1 MFDVCD
7 NARSI
12 CRWGHFAG
20 ALLVHCV
27 QDWSYGVANIHRIPN
42 LLVQAVISL
51 LFIHN
56 HSFFRSSLILFQT
69 LVPISLYI
77 TVEICKLIQAAWIH
91 LDLKMYYPERDQRA
105 VPRSWNIADDL
116 GQIEY
121 IFSDKTG
128 TLTRNVMEF
137 RKCSI
142 AGKIYGYLPEIEE
155 SDNAT
160 SDNRDTL
167 ITREQFDGMEAK
179 MEECLSRVLPYKYVP
194 PLQMSFV
201 DPALFSDLLNMKPTG
216 REQAERIR
224 EFFFS
229 VIVCHT
235 ILIDKLG
242 MTEQV
247 LSESQTEN
255 PSHEMVPHLLQY
267 QAQSPDEAALVKAA
281 RDLGF
286 VFLGRDQN
294 FLNLSVL
301 GELERVQILS
311 VIEFNSTRKRM
322 SVIVK
327 RSDGNICL
335 ISKGADSVIYERLKS
350 GHSSNYNDEKRE
362 VNLKHLQS
370 FAESG
375 LRTLCFASRKLSVEE
390 YENFAFRHGQAAT
403 SMNNREMMMDA
414 VAEEY
419 ERELEL
425 LGSTAIE
432 DRLQDGVPE
441 TISNLQMAGI
451 KIWVLTGDK
460 LETAVNIG
468 FSCKLLTRK
477 MFLIMI
483 KSDDSTVEGTRKQL
497 DEGFRK
503 MSASATLL
511 DEYEDEEFGEM
522 NDNFKMEYAL
532 IIDGTSLKHALE
544 DRQCRPVFLDL
555 ATNCKA
561 VLCCRVSPLQKAK
574 CVELIKKTR
583 NVMTL
588 AIGDGA
594 NDVSMIQV

>member
-1 MFDVCD
+1 M
-7 NARSI
+7 
-12 CRWGHFAG
+12 
-20 ALLVHCV
+20 
-27 QDWSYGVANIHRIPN
+27 
-42 LLVQAVISL
+42 
-51 LFIHN
+51 
-56 HSFFRSSLILFQT
+56 
-69 LVPISLYI
+69 
-77 TVEICKLIQAAWIH
+77 EICKLVQAAWIH
-91 LDLKMYYPERDQRA
+91 WDLKMYYPERNQRA

-137 RKCSI
+137 RKCAI
-142 AGKIYGYLPEIEE
+142 GDKVYGYLPETTSTENV
-155 SDNAT
+155 SDNDEIVT
-160 SDNRDTL
+160 TRDH
-167 ITREQFDGMEAK
+167 MESK
-179 MEECLSRVLPYKYVP
+179 MVECLSQILPYKYVP
-194 PLQMSFV
+194 PSQMSFV
-201 DPALFSDLLNMKPTG
+201 DLNLFTDLLNGT
-216 REQAERIR
+216 EQAKRIR
-224 EFFFS
+224 NLFFA

-242 MTEQV
+242 M
-247 LSESQTEN
+247 SETMGSNDEEGAGGTSTTST
-255 PSHEMVPHLLQY
+255 PDVFPHMLQY

-286 VFLGRDQN
+286 VFMGRDQDY
-294 FLNLSVL
+294 LNLSIL
-301 GELERVQILS
+301 GKKERVKILS

-322 SVIVK
+322 SVIIKMESGEIV
-327 RSDGNICL
+327 L
-335 ISKGADSVIYERLKS
+335 ISKGADSVIYERLRM
-350 GHSSNYNDEKRE
+350 EKGMDDIGLRNE
-362 VNLKHLQS
+362 NLKNLEN

-375 LRTLCFASRKLSVEE
+375 LRTLCFASRPLSKAD
-390 YENFAFRHGQAAT
+390 YEMFSFRHGEASI
-403 SMNNREMMMDA
+403 SMSNRELLMDA

-483 KSDDSTVEGTRKQL
+483 KSDDATVEGTRKQL
-497 DEGFRK
+497 DEGIKK
-503 MSASATLL
+503 MSTASLSVNL
-511 DEYEDEEFGEM
+511 DHLRDQFYDEDGANPDPG
-522 NDNFKMEYAL
+522 NDSQIEYAL

-594 NDVSMIQV
+594 NDVSMIQVHYIKQ

>member
-1 MFDVCD
+1 
-7 NARSI
+7 
-12 CRWGHFAG
+12 
-20 ALLVHCV
+20 
-27 QDWSYGVANIHRIPN
+27 
-42 LLVQAVISL
+42 
-51 LFIHN
+51 
-56 HSFFRSSLILFQT
+56 LILFQT

-77 TVEICKLIQAAWIH
+77 TVEICKLVQAAWIH
-91 LDLKMYYPERDQRA
+91 WDLQMYYPERDQRA

-142 AGKIYGYLPEIEE
+142 GGKAYGYLPKSSEE
-155 SDNAT
+155 SGQNGGQVNT
-160 SDNRDTL
+160 NLVS
-167 ITREQFDGMEAK
+167 REQFDAMEAK
-179 MEECLSRVLPYKYVP
+179 MIECLTQILSYKYVP
-194 PLQMSFV
+194 PSQMSFV
-201 DPALFSDLLNMKPTG
+201 DPALFVDMLNLK
-216 REQAERIR
+216 REGKGQAENIIN
-224 EFFFS
+224 FFFS

-242 MTEQV
+242 MTEEV
-247 LSESQTEN
+247 LNESQTEN
-255 PSHEMVPHLLQY
+255 ASIENLSIENVVPHLLQY

-286 VFLGRDQN
+286 VFLGRDQDY
-294 FLNLSVL
+294 LNLSIL
-301 GELERVQILS
+301 GKLERVKILS

-322 SVIVK
+322 SVIIK
-327 RSDGNICL
+327 KSDGKILL
-335 ISKGADSVIYERLKS
+335 ISKGADSVIYERLRIFDQS
-350 GHSSNYNDEKRE
+350 EKAKATIFEGEEIKLRE
-362 VNLKHLQS
+362 ISLKHLET

-375 LRTLCFASRKLSVEE
+375 LRTLCFAFRELSEDE
-390 YENFAFRHGQAAT
+390 YECFAFRHGQAAT
-403 SMNNREMMMDA
+403 SMTNRELLMDA
-414 VAEEY
+414 VADEY

-432 DRLQDGVPE
+432 DRLQDGVPD
-441 TISNLQMAGI
+441 TIANLQMAGI

-468 FSCKLLTRK
+468 FSCKLLTKK

-483 KSDDSTVEGTRKQL
+483 KSDDATVEGTRKQL

-503 MSASATLL
+503 MSAASMNANYL
-511 DEYEDEEFGEM
+511 DHLSEIDYEEAEEVENWM
-522 NDNFKMEYAL
+522 PSDSRPEYAL

-583 NVMTL
+583 NAMTL

-594 NDVSMIQV
+594 NDVSMIQVRE

>member
-1 MFDVCD
+1 
-7 NARSI
+7 
-12 CRWGHFAG
+12 
-20 ALLVHCV
+20 
-27 QDWSYGVANIHRIPN
+27 
-42 LLVQAVISL
+42 
-51 LFIHN
+51 
-56 HSFFRSSLILFQT
+56 
-69 LVPISLYI
+69 
-77 TVEICKLIQAAWIH
+77 
-91 LDLKMYYPERDQRA
+91 MYYPERDQRA

-142 AGKIYGYLPEIEE
+142 GKRSYGYLPEDSSNSMEGQLPAI
-155 SDNAT
+155 SQ
-160 SDNRDTL
+160 
-167 ITREQFDGMEAK
+167 EQFDSMEAK
-179 MEECLSRVLPYKYVP
+179 MSDCLNQVLPYKYVP
-194 PLQMSFV
+194 PSQMSFV
-201 DPALFSDLLNMKPTG
+201 DPSLFTDLLNVKDSG
-216 REQAERIR
+216 REQSEKIKN
-224 EFFFS
+224 FFFAL
-229 VIVCHT
+229 IVCHT

-242 MTEQV
+242 MTEEV
-247 LSESQTEN
+247 LNESLTEN
-255 PSHEMVPHLLQY
+255 PSDEMVPHLLQY

-286 VFLGRDQN
+286 VFLGRDQE

-301 GELERVQILS
+301 GQLERVQVLS

-322 SVIVK
+322 SVIIK
-327 RSDGNICL
+327 KMDGSIWL
-335 ISKGADSVIYERLKS
+335 ISKGADSVIYERLKKCQVS
-350 GHSSNYNDEKRE
+350 DESEKSNIFESNEQSMRDETMR
-362 VNLKHLQS
+362 HLED

-375 LRTLCFASRKLSVEE
+375 LRTLCFASRRLSLTE
-390 YENFAFRHGQAAT
+390 YENFSMRHAEAST
-403 SMNNREMMMDA
+403 SMANREMLMDA

-419 ERELEL
+419 ERELQL
-425 LGSTAIE
+425 LGCTAIE
-432 DRLQDGVPE
+432 DRLQDGVPD

-460 LETAVNIG
+460 METAVNIG

-477 MFLIMI
+477 MYLIMI
-483 KSDDSTVEGTRKQL
+483 KSDDATVEGTRKQL
-497 DEGFRK
+497 DDGFRK
-503 MSASATLL
+503 MSFTSSM
-511 DEYEDEEFGEM
+511 DVGGEIDPSEVEMESWYSSSEM
-522 NDNFKMEYAL
+522 NDAKPEYAL

-544 DRQCRPVFLDL
+544 DRQCRPIFLDL

-594 NDVSMIQV
+594 NDVSMIQVI

>member
-1 MFDVCD
+1 M
-7 NARSI
+7 
-12 CRWGHFAG
+12 
-20 ALLVHCV
+20 
-27 QDWSYGVANIHRIPN
+27 
-42 LLVQAVISL
+42 
-51 LFIHN
+51 
-56 HSFFRSSLILFQT
+56 ILFQT

-77 TVEICKLIQAAWIH
+77 TVEICKLCQAAWIH
-91 LDLKMYYPERDQRA
+91 WDLQMYYPERDQRA

-142 AGKIYGYLPEIEE
+142 GGKVYGYLPKGSEE
-155 SDNAT
+155 KET
-160 SDNRDTL
+160 PEETETCL
-167 ITREQFDGMEAK
+167 VTREQFDSMEVK
-179 MEECLSRVLPYKYVP
+179 MVECLNQILSYKYVP
-194 PLQMSFV
+194 PSQMSFV
-201 DPALFSDLLNMKPTG
+201 DPALFVDMLNMKSSG
-216 REQAERIR
+216 QEQAKKIND
-224 EFFFS
+224 FFFS

-242 MTEQV
+242 MTEEV
-247 LSESQTEN
+247 LNESHTEN
-255 PSHEMVPHLLQY
+255 PSSSTSEHLVPHLLQY

-286 VFLGRDQN
+286 VFLGRDQDY
-294 FLNLSVL
+294 LNLSIL
-301 GELERVQILS
+301 GKLEKVKILS

-322 SVIVK
+322 SVIIK
-327 RSDGNICL
+327 KSDGKICL
-335 ISKGADSVIYERLKS
+335 ISKGADSVIYERLRELKI
-350 GHSSNYNDEKRE
+350 DESEKAVMNVFDGKEKNLRE
-362 VNLKHLQS
+362 VTLKHLEN

-375 LRTLCFASRKLSVEE
+375 LRTLCYASRELSEDE
-390 YENFAFRHGQAAT
+390 YECFAFRHGRAAT
-403 SMNNREMMMDA
+403 SMTNRELLMDA

-432 DRLQDGVPE
+432 DRLQDGVPD
-441 TISNLQMAGI
+441 TIANLQMAGI

-460 LETAVNIG
+460 METAVNIG
-468 FSCKLLTRK
+468 FSCKLLTKK

-483 KSDDSTVEGTRKQL
+483 KSDDATVEGTRKQL

-503 MSASATLL
+503 MSAASMSGNL
-511 DEYEDEEFGEM
+511 DHLQEIDYEEEVE
-522 NDNFKMEYAL
+522 NWLPTDSRPEYAL

-594 NDVSMIQV
+594 NDVSMIQVMTIR

>member
-1 MFDVCD
+1 M
-7 NARSI
+7 
-12 CRWGHFAG
+12 
-20 ALLVHCV
+20 
-27 QDWSYGVANIHRIPN
+27 
-42 LLVQAVISL
+42 
-51 LFIHN
+51 
-56 HSFFRSSLILFQT
+56 ILFQT

-77 TVEICKLIQAAWIH
+77 TVEICKLVQAAWIH
-91 LDLKMYYPERDQRA
+91 WDLKMYYPERDQRA

-142 AGKIYGYLPEIEE
+142 GGKVYGYLTE
-155 SDNAT
+155 SESENNNNYNAAFV
-160 SDNRDTL
+160 SK
-167 ITREQFDGMEAK
+167 EQFNTMEGD
-179 MEECLSRVLPYKYVP
+179 MIEYLSEILPYKYIP
-194 PLQMSFV
+194 PSQMSFV
-201 DPALFSDLLNMKPTG
+201 DPAIFSDVLSSKNSSEK
-216 REQAERIR
+216 EQSERIR
-224 EFFFS
+224 NFFFS

-242 MTEQV
+242 MNYETEDNEGSNEDT
-247 LSESQTEN
+247 LDSQA
-255 PSHEMVPHLLQY
+255 PIAPHLLRY

-286 VFLGRDQN
+286 VFLGREQDVMR
-294 FLNLSVL
+294 LSIL
-301 GELERVQILS
+301 GREENVRILS

-322 SVIVK
+322 SVIVQK
-327 RSDGNICL
+327 EDGEIQLIC
-335 ISKGADSVIYERLKS
+335 KGADSVIYERLRRNEV
-350 GHSSNYNDEKRE
+350 HEENDFRSE
-362 VNLKHLQS
+362 NLKHLEN

-375 LRTLCFASRKLSVEE
+375 LRTLCFASRVLSQEE
-390 YENFAFRHGQAAT
+390 YECFAFRHGGASV
-403 SMNNREMMMDA
+403 SMNNREMLMDA

-432 DRLQDGVPE
+432 DRLQDGVPD
-441 TISNLQMAGI
+441 TIANLQMAGI

-468 FSCKLLTRK
+468 FSCKLLTKR

-483 KSDDSTVEGTRKQL
+483 KSDDATIEGTRKQL

-503 MSASATLL
+503 MSAASLSGNL
-511 DEYEDEEFGEM
+511 DHLREEIYDDEEYDEDSV
-522 NDNFKMEYAL
+522 NSNTEYAL

-583 NVMTL
+583 NSMTL

-594 NDVSMIQV
+594 NDVSMIQVKEGGKSFICLKFFFIKFLGS

>member
-1 MFDVCD
+1 M
-7 NARSI
+7 
-12 CRWGHFAG
+12 
-20 ALLVHCV
+20 
-27 QDWSYGVANIHRIPN
+27 
-42 LLVQAVISL
+42 
-51 LFIHN
+51 
-56 HSFFRSSLILFQT
+56 
-69 LVPISLYI
+69 YI
-77 TVEICKLIQAAWIH
+77 TVEICKLVQAAWIH
-91 LDLKMYYPERDQRA
+91 WDLKMYYPERDQRA

-142 AGKIYGYLPEIEE
+142 GGKIYGYLPKSSEE
-155 SDNAT
+155 DQNQNGQQQFNTNSV
-160 SDNRDTL
+160 S
-167 ITREQFDGMEAK
+167 REQFDAMEVK
-179 MEECLSRVLPYKYVP
+179 MIECLSQILSYKYVP
-194 PLQMSFV
+194 PSQMSFV
-201 DPALFSDLLNMKPTG
+201 DPALFVDMLNMKPEG
-216 REQAERIR
+216 KEKAEKIKN
-224 EFFFS
+224 FFFS

-242 MTEQV
+242 MTEEV
-247 LSESQTEN
+247 LNESKTEN
-255 PSHEMVPHLLQY
+255 SSILEIENVVPHLLQY

-286 VFLGRDQN
+286 VFLGRDQDY
-294 FLNLSVL
+294 LNLSIL
-301 GELERVQILS
+301 GKLERVKILS

-322 SVIVK
+322 SVIIK
-327 RSDGNICL
+327 KSDGKILL
-335 ISKGADSVIYERLKS
+335 ISKGADSVIYERLRMF
-350 GHSSNYNDEKRE
+350 DESEKANLYEEEEEKLRE
-362 VNLKHLQS
+362 VTLKHLEN

-375 LRTLCFASRKLSVEE
+375 LRTLCFASRELSEDE
-390 YENFAFRHGQAAT
+390 YECFAFRHGQAAT
-403 SMNNREMMMDA
+403 SMTNRELLMDA
-414 VAEEY
+414 VADEY

-432 DRLQDGVPE
+432 DRLQDGVPD
-441 TISNLQMAGI
+441 TIANLQMAGI

-468 FSCKLLTRK
+468 FSCKLLTKR

-483 KSDDSTVEGTRKQL
+483 KSDDATVEGTRKQL

-503 MSASATLL
+503 MSAASMSANYL
-511 DEYEDEEFGEM
+511 DHLTEIDYEEEVENWM
-522 NDNFKMEYAL
+522 PSDSRPEYAL

-594 NDVSMIQV
+594 NDVSMIQVTETSSLYLMFFSCRKLMLVLV

>member
-1 MFDVCD
+1 
-7 NARSI
+7 
-12 CRWGHFAG
+12 
-20 ALLVHCV
+20 
-27 QDWSYGVANIHRIPN
+27 
-42 LLVQAVISL
+42 
-51 LFIHN
+51 
-56 HSFFRSSLILFQT
+56 
-69 LVPISLYI
+69 
-77 TVEICKLIQAAWIH
+77 
-91 LDLKMYYPERDQRA
+91 MYYAERDQRA

-142 AGKIYGYLPEIEE
+142 GGKVYGYLPESEDDSNNNNYICNDA
-155 SDNAT
+155 SDYV
-160 SDNRDTL
+160 SRD
-167 ITREQFDGMEAK
+167 QFDAMEGK
-179 MEECLSRVLPYKYVP
+179 MGECLEKVLPYKYIP
-194 PLQMSFV
+194 PSQMSFV
-201 DPALFSDLLNMKPTG
+201 DPALFTDLLNLKQEG
-216 REQAERIR
+216 REQSDRIR
-224 EFFFS
+224 DFFFS
-229 VIVCHT
+229 LIVCHT

-242 MTEQV
+242 MTEEI

-255 PSHEMVPHLLQY
+255 PRNDLNEMSPHLLQY

-286 VFLGRDQN
+286 VFLGRDQDY
-294 FLNLSVL
+294 LNLSIL
-301 GELERVQILS
+301 GAPERVQILS
-311 VIEFNSTRKRM
+311 VVEFNSTRKRM
-322 SVIVK
+322 SVIIK
-327 RSDGNICL
+327 KTNGEILL
-335 ISKGADSVIYERLKS
+335 ISKGADSVIYERLKHLK
-350 GHSSNYNDEKRE
+350 GAQDESEKANAVESVLNHLRE
-362 VNLKHLQS
+362 INLKHLDK

-375 LRTLCFASRKLSVEE
+375 LRTLCFASRQLSEKE
-390 YENFAFRHGQAAT
+390 YEAFAFRHAEASI
-403 SMNNREMMMDA
+403 SMTNRELLMDA

-432 DRLQDGVPE
+432 DRLQDGVPD
-441 TISNLQMAGI
+441 TIANLQMAGI

-468 FSCKLLTRK
+468 FSCRLLTKK

-483 KSDDSTVEGTRKQL
+483 KSDDATVEGTRKQL
-497 DEGFRK
+497 DEGYKK
-503 MSASATLL
+503 MSAASMSGNL
-511 DEYEDEEFGEM
+511 DHLMETNYDDEEEE
-522 NDNFKMEYAL
+522 DDEDDDQKSIEYAL

-583 NVMTL
+583 NAMTL

-594 NDVSMIQV
+594 NDVSMIQVRRLSANDHSLTYYYHMFV

>member
-1 MFDVCD
+1 M
-7 NARSI
+7 
-12 CRWGHFAG
+12 
-20 ALLVHCV
+20 
-27 QDWSYGVANIHRIPN
+27 
-42 LLVQAVISL
+42 
-51 LFIHN
+51 
-56 HSFFRSSLILFQT
+56 
-69 LVPISLYI
+69 YI

-91 LDLKMYYPERDQRA
+91 WDLEMYYPERDQRA

-142 AGKIYGYLPEIEE
+142 GGKIYGYLPKSSEE
-155 SDNAT
+155 TNEDGYGNT
-160 SDNRDTL
+160 NL
-167 ITREQFDGMEAK
+167 VTREQFDAMEVK
-179 MEECLSRVLPYKYVP
+179 MFECLSQILSYKYVP
-194 PLQMSFV
+194 PSQMSFV
-201 DPALFSDLLNMKPTG
+201 DPALFVDMLNLKPEG
-216 REQAERIR
+216 REQAENIR
-224 EFFFS
+224 SFFFS
-229 VIVCHT
+229 LIVCHT

-242 MTEQV
+242 MTPEV
-247 LSESQTEN
+247 LIESQTEN
-255 PSHEMVPHLLQY
+255 PSTENVVPHLLQY

-286 VFLGRDQN
+286 VFLGRDQDY
-294 FLNLSVL
+294 LNLSIL
-301 GELERVQILS
+301 GKPERVKILS

-322 SVIVK
+322 SVIIKKANGKIV
-327 RSDGNICL
+327 L
-335 ISKGADSVIYERLKS
+335 ISKGADSVIYERLRMLDQS
-350 GHSSNYNDEKRE
+350 EKANLNVFEGEEIKLRE
-362 VNLKHLQS
+362 ITLKQLEN

-375 LRTLCFASRKLSVEE
+375 LRTLCFASRELSEDE
-390 YENFAFRHGQAAT
+390 YECFTIRHGKAST
-403 SMNNREMMMDA
+403 SMTNRELLMDA
-414 VAEEY
+414 VADEY

-432 DRLQDGVPE
+432 DRLQDGVPDA
-441 TISNLQMAGI
+441 IANLQMAGI

-468 FSCKLLTRK
+468 FSCKLLTKK

-483 KSDDSTVEGTRKQL
+483 KSDDATVEGTRKQL

-503 MSASATLL
+503 MSAFSMSANL
-511 DEYEDEEFGEM
+511 DHLSEIDYEEAEEVE
-522 NDNFKMEYAL
+522 NWLPSDSRPEYAL

-594 NDVSMIQV
+594 NDVSMIQVTKKFN

>member
-1 MFDVCD
+1 M
-7 NARSI
+7 
-12 CRWGHFAG
+12 
-20 ALLVHCV
+20 
-27 QDWSYGVANIHRIPN
+27 
-42 LLVQAVISL
+42 
-51 LFIHN
+51 
-56 HSFFRSSLILFQT
+56 FQT

-77 TVEICKLIQAAWIH
+77 TVELCKLVQAAWIH
-91 LDLKMYYPERDQRA
+91 WDLKMYYPERDQRA

-142 AGKIYGYLPEIEE
+142 GGKIYGHLPEIKDET
-155 SDNAT
+155 SVNNDN
-160 SDNRDTL
+160 SMEQNSNL
-167 ITREQFDGMEAK
+167 ISREQFDGMEAK

-201 DPALFSDLLNMKPTG
+201 DPALFSDLFNMKATG
-216 REQAERIR
+216 REQSERIR
-224 EFFFS
+224 EFFFA

-242 MTEQV
+242 MTEEV

-255 PSHEMVPHLLQY
+255 PCDEMVPHLLQY

-286 VFLGRDQN
+286 VFLGRDQD

-301 GELERVQILS
+301 GQLERVQILS

-327 RSDGNICL
+327 RNNGEISL
-335 ISKGADSVIYERLKS
+335 ISKGADSVIYERLK
-350 GHSSNYNDEKRE
+350 HRE
-362 VNLKHLQS
+362 DAEDRETNLKHLQS
-370 FAESG
+370 FAECG
-375 LRTLCFASRKLSVEE
+375 LRTLCFASRRLTEVE

-403 SMNNREMMMDA
+403 AMTNREMMMDA

-425 LGSTAIE
+425 LGSSAIE
-432 DRLQDGVPE
+432 DRLQDGVPD

-503 MSASATLL
+503 MSASVTL
-511 DEYEDEEFGEM
+511 DEYEAEDMQDFDYESSS
-522 NDNFKMEYAL
+522 NRKMDYAL

-594 NDVSMIQV
+594 NDVSMIQVSI

>member
-1 MFDVCD
+1 M
-7 NARSI
+7 
-12 CRWGHFAG
+12 
-20 ALLVHCV
+20 
-27 QDWSYGVANIHRIPN
+27 
-42 LLVQAVISL
+42 
-51 LFIHN
+51 
-56 HSFFRSSLILFQT
+56 FQT

-77 TVEICKLIQAAWIH
+77 TVEICKLVQAAWIH
-91 LDLKMYYPERDQRA
+91 WDLKMYYAERDQRA

-142 AGKIYGYLPEIEE
+142 GGKVYGYLPEPEE
-155 SDNAT
+155 TTNNNNSNVECV
-160 SDNRDTL
+160 S
-167 ITREQFDGMEAK
+167 REQFDAMEGK
-179 MEECLSRVLPYKYVP
+179 MSECLEKVLPYKYVP
-194 PLQMSFV
+194 PSQMSFV
-201 DPALFSDLLNMKPTG
+201 DPALFTDLLNMKQE
-216 REQAERIR
+216 EQSQRIR

-229 VIVCHT
+229 LIVCHT

-242 MTEQV
+242 MTEEI
-247 LSESQTEN
+247 LSESQTDN
-255 PSHEMVPHLLQY
+255 PNDNLVTEMSPHLLQY

-286 VFLGRDQN
+286 VFMGRDQDY
-294 FLNLSVL
+294 LNLSIL
-301 GELERVQILS
+301 GEREKVQILS

-322 SVIVK
+322 SVIVRK
-327 RSDGNICL
+327 SNGQIWL
-335 ISKGADSVIYERLKS
+335 ISKGADSVIYERLQQLKMTEDESEKS
-350 GHSSNYNDEKRE
+350 NDVEFALKELRE
-362 VNLKHLQS
+362 INLKHLDK

-375 LRTLCFASRKLSVEE
+375 LRTLCFASRQLSEEE
-390 YENFAFRHGQAAT
+390 YETFAFRHAEAST
-403 SMNNREMMMDA
+403 SMINRELMMDA

-432 DRLQDGVPE
+432 DRLQDGVPD
-441 TISNLQMAGI
+441 TIANLQMAGI

-468 FSCKLLTRK
+468 FSCKLLTKK

-483 KSDDSTVEGTRKQL
+483 KSDDATVEGTRKQL
-497 DEGFRK
+497 DEGFKK
-503 MSASATLL
+503 MSVSLSGNL
-511 DEYEDEEFGEM
+511 DHLIEEDYSDEVPEDF
-522 NDNFKMEYAL
+522 DSQKSVEYAL

-583 NVMTL
+583 NAMTL

-594 NDVSMIQV
+594 NDVSMIQVK

>member
-1 MFDVCD
+1 
-7 NARSI
+7 
-12 CRWGHFAG
+12 
-20 ALLVHCV
+20 
-27 QDWSYGVANIHRIPN
+27 
-42 LLVQAVISL
+42 
-51 LFIHN
+51 
-56 HSFFRSSLILFQT
+56 
-69 LVPISLYI
+69 
-77 TVEICKLIQAAWIH
+77 
-91 LDLKMYYPERDQRA
+91 MYYAERDQRA

-137 RKCSI
+137 RKCAIGS
-142 AGKIYGYLPEIEE
+142 KVYGYLPESEE
-155 SDNAT
+155 DNNSNFNDNSDNQT
-160 SDNRDTL
+160 DCVS
-167 ITREQFDGMEAK
+167 REQFDAMEGK
-179 MEECLSRVLPYKYVP
+179 MSECLEKVLPYKYIP
-194 PLQMSFV
+194 PSQMSFA
-201 DPALFSDLLNMKPTG
+201 DPALFTDLLNLKQNG
-216 REQAERIR
+216 KEQSERIR

-229 VIVCHT
+229 LIICHT

-242 MTEQV
+242 MTEEI
-247 LSESQTEN
+247 LSESQTESTDFN
-255 PSHEMVPHLLQY
+255 EMSPHLLQY

-286 VFLGRDQN
+286 VFLGRNQDC
-294 FLNLSVL
+294 LNLSIL
-301 GELERVQILS
+301 GEHERVQILS

-327 RSDGNICL
+327 KSNGQIWL
-335 ISKGADSVIYERLKS
+335 ISKGADSVIYERLKHLKTIQDES
-350 GHSSNYNDEKRE
+350 EKSNDTFLERE
-362 VNLKHLQS
+362 ESALKDLRDINLKHLDK

-375 LRTLCFASRKLSVEE
+375 LRTLCFASRRLSEEE
-390 YENFAFRHGQAAT
+390 YETFAYRHAEAAT
-403 SMNNREMMMDA
+403 SMINRELLMDA

-419 ERELEL
+419 EKELEL

-432 DRLQDGVPE
+432 DRLQDGVPD
-441 TISNLQMAGI
+441 TIANLQMAGI

-468 FSCKLLTRK
+468 FSCRLLTKK

-483 KSDDSTVEGTRKQL
+483 KSDDATVEGTRKQL
-497 DEGFRK
+497 DEGYKK
-503 MSASATLL
+503 MSVASMSGNL
-511 DEYEDEEFGEM
+511 DHLIEANYEDGDEEAIEDLE
-522 NDNFKMEYAL
+522 NQKSIEYAL

-583 NVMTL
+583 NAMTL

-594 NDVSMIQV
+594 NDVSMIQVSFKRLFTLLLYNIFTF